1 MTVVVNVELEVGLLL
16 IELQQVSMELALV
29 VLHEMR

>member
-1 MTVVVNVELEVGLLL
+1 MAVVVNVELEVGLLL

>member
-1 MTVVVNVELEVGLLL
+1 MAVVVNVELEVGLLL

-29 VLHEMR
+29 VLHEM

>member
-1 MTVVVNVELEVGLLL
+1 MAVVVNVELEVRLLL

-29 VLHEMR
+29 VLHEM